1 MTTQEQFE
9 VWLNQPE
16 SRHLEFKAALN
27 DFDSRQLF
35 EYCVALA
42 NEGGG
47 KVILGATDRRPR
59 TVNGTNAF
67 PEPGQIEGRLFRTL
81 RHRIPVEEFFHE
93 GNREKRALIFHIPP
107 RLPAN
112 PWAYEGKFLR
122 RAGDELIPI
131 PADELRVIFA
141 EADPDFS
148 AEATDAVISDLQP
161 DAIADFRNRWA
172 RKSPSLRAEQWTD
185 EETLI
190 NGELLIDG
198 KITKAA
204 LLLFGTRAALG
215 KFIPQA
221 EFIFEY
227 RSGESAGPAQE
238 RVEFREGFFAFNE
251 RLWEL
256 INLRNDRQ
264 SYQDGFFRYDIP
276 TFSETS
282 VREAVLNAFAH
293 REYRLNGSVFVKQY
307 SKRLEI
313 ISPGGFPVGITA
325 ENILEQQNP
334 RNRRLAEAL
343 GRCGLIER
351 SGQGMNLMFE
361 SAIKESKPLPDFD
374 GSDAHDVRLTLF
386 GTVQDPAFLRFLE
399 KVGDEKLRS
408 FSTHD
413 FLALDALR
421 REHHLSD
428 VLKTRLPALIDAGVV
443 EAFGRGKGVRHILSR
458 SLYAEMGAKGVYTR
472 RKGLDHETNKAL
484 VEKHL
489 KDSHPK
495 GAPMKEFL
503 QVLPSFNRS
512 QLNRLLDELLLEGKA
527 HMTGTKR
534 GTRWHAGKAPAK
546 ETFDSNQEGNDSKP
560 SDS

>member
-9 VWLNQPE
+9 EWLNQPE
-16 SRHLEFKAALN
+16 SRHLEFKEAAN
-27 DFDSRQLF
+27 SFDTEKLF

-47 KVILGATDRRPR
+47 KIILGVTDRRPR
-59 TVNGTNAF
+59 SVKNTNTF
-67 PEPGQIEGRLFRTL
+67 SEPGQIEGRLFRTL

-93 GNREKRALIFHIPP
+93 GHRDHRILIFHVPG
-107 RLPAN
+107 RLPAT
-112 PWAYEGKFLR
+112 PWAYNGKFLR

-131 PADELRVIFA
+131 PPDELRLIFS
-141 EADPDFS
+141 EAAPDFS
-148 AEATDAVISDLQP
+148 AEASDAVITDLQTA
-161 DAIADFRNRWA
+161 AIADFRTRWA
-172 RKSPSLRAEQWTD
+172 RKSPSLRADQWSD

-198 KITKAA
+198 KITTAA

-215 KFIPQA
+215 KFLPQA

-264 SYQDGFFRYDIP
+264 SYQEGFFRYDIP

-293 REYRLNGSVFVKQY
+293 REYRLNGSVFVRQY
-307 SKRLEI
+307 SKRLEV
-313 ISPGGFPVGITA
+313 ISPGGFPVGITP

-351 SGQGMNLMFE
+351 SGQGMNLMVE
-361 SAIKESKPLPDFD
+361 SAIRESKPLPDFN
-374 GSDAHDVRLTLF
+374 GSDAHEVRLSLF

-413 FLALDALR
+413 FLVLDALR
-421 REHHLSD
+421 RDEPLNNI
-428 VLKTRLPALIDAGVV
+428 LKTRIPVLKEAGIV
-443 EAFGRGKGVRHILSR
+443 EALGKGRDMRHILSKA
-458 SLYAEMGAKGVYTR
+458 LYSALGAKGVYTR
-472 RKGLDHETNKAL
+472 RRGLDHETNKAL
-484 VEKHL
+484 LEKHL
-489 KDSHPK
+489 RDNSAE
-495 GAPMKEFL
+495 GAPMNDLL
-503 QVLPSFNRS
+503 QVLPSFNRDR
-512 QLNRLLDELLLEGKA
+512 LGRLLEELRAEGRA

-534 GTRWHAGKAPAK
+534 GSRWHIGKATTEAFEPFQAENAAK
-546 ETFDSNQEGNDSKP
+546 
-560 SDS
+560 SDAS